1 MKATSQNL
9 HLVPLCRREA
19 MDAREMSGQ
28 EVRLL
33 VFGAGGQLGRELDV
47 VTSSRRVAATLL
59 PRKLADICDRHAVA
73 SAVQRI
79 DPTVIVNA
87 AAYTKVDQAEIEP
100 ESAFRSNCGG
110 PALLAEVCAERGLP
124 LVHVSTD
131 YVFDGAKPTPYV
143 ETDPIGPM
151 GVYGRSKE
159 AGEQAV
165 RARLER
171 HIILRTAWVYGVH
184 GNNFLKTMLGLAS
197 HRESWNVVADQR
209 GNPTAAVDL
218 AEAILAAAT
227 RAATGSAPWGTFHF
241 AGSGDATWHD
251 FACEIVSAQAPFT
264 GRRPTV
270 AAISTADYPTRAR
283 RPANSRLDSTRFA
296 TAFGVTSR
304 PWQQR
309 TREVVTALMSDRDAD
324 SLRRNACR

>member
-1 MKATSQNL
+1 MN
-9 HLVPLCRREA
+9 
-19 MDAREMSGQ
+19 GQ

-33 VFGAGGQLGRELDV
+33 VFGGGGQLGRELDV
-47 VTSSRRVAATLL
+47 VTSDQRVAATLL
-59 PRKLADICDRHAVA
+59 PRTQADICDRDAVI
-73 SAVQRI
+73 SAVQRVN
-79 DPTVIVNA
+79 PTVIVNA
-87 AAYTKVDQAEIEP
+87 AAYTKVDQAEVER
-100 ESAFRSNCGG
+100 ERAFSSNCEG

-143 ETDPIGPM
+143 ETDPVGPM

-165 RARLER
+165 RARLES

-184 GNNFLKTMLGLAS
+184 GSNFLKTMLGLAC
-197 HRESWNVVADQR
+197 HKESWNVVADQR

-218 AEAILAAAT
+218 AEAILSVAA
-227 RAATGSAPWGTFHF
+227 RAAEGRASWGTYHF

-251 FACEIVSAQAPFT
+251 FACEIIAAQAPFT
-264 GRRPTV
+264 NRRPTV

-296 TAFGVTSR
+296 AAFGVTSR

-309 TREVVTALMSDRDAD
+309 TREVVAALMLAR
-324 SLRRNACR
+324 